1 MLQITHILN
10 IALHNIEHC
19 NDFVHFLFFCHVVL
33 EVYRYYKLLWYYTMD
48 GTLLVGQNEMLPL
61 VRGIS
66 QRNTL
71 VNYGSGNGIRSS
83 LLKVTVLMGIISLSN
98 KNPYLFNSTFSNTI
112 LLLVSKTWINMC
124 LYFKLHKKSFLQ
136 KSGSLP
142 IKLLRE
148 ERNDVFLFIFSF
160 FYKERVK

>member
-1 MLQITHILN
+1 
-10 IALHNIEHC
+10 
-19 NDFVHFLFFCHVVL
+19 
-33 EVYRYYKLLWYYTMD
+33 MD

-112 LLLVSKTWINMC
+112 LLLVSKT
-124 LYFKLHKKSFLQ
+124 
-136 KSGSLP
+136 
-142 IKLLRE
+142 
-148 ERNDVFLFIFSF
+148 
-160 FYKERVK
+160 